1 MRHDNTVR
9 YMGIY
14 LSVIRNDAVRTMVE
28 TLSDAYPKKIAIN
41 KKWCKG
47 CGICAALCPK
57 VLAMNTGG
65 KAVVVNQ
72 SLCTG
77 CRRCESHCPD
87 FAISL
92 KVDSND

>member
-9 YMGIY
+9 HLGIN
-14 LSVIRNDAVRTMVE
+14 LKVIQNNVVKTMVE
-28 TLSDAYPKKIAIN
+28 TLSAAYPKKIAIN

-57 VLAMNTGG
+57 VLAMNAGG

-72 SLCTG
+72 PFCTG

-92 KVDSND
+92 KVDLND